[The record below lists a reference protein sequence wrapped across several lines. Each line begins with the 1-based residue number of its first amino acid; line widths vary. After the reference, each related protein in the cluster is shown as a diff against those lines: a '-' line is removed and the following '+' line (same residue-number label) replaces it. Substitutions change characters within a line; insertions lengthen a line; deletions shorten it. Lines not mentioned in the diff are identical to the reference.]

1 MNDEPG
7 GQESANCKSHQVCR
21 HNDRGLLG
29 RSLRIAFLMLALAI
43 AGLMIAAW
51 LGGSPADLPF
61 DYGGFD

>member
-1 MNDEPG
+1 MNEPEPSGDG
-7 GQESANCKSHQVCR
+7 GGG
-21 HNDRGLLG
+21 RGLLG